1 MADCGADAQNRYH
14 QNRTHASGL
23 QPLCAQ
29 SGIAP
34 PPRSAR
40 GDAASP
46 PVEAAEKPRGAG
58 DGGAVNMQLD
68 MLDWR
73 VRSLEA
79 KVQAVL
85 EQNEKILELLTSRAA
100 DSMG

>member
-1 MADCGADAQNRYH
+1 
-14 QNRTHASGL
+14 
-23 QPLCAQ
+23 
-29 SGIAP
+29 
-34 PPRSAR
+34 
-40 GDAASP
+40 
-46 PVEAAEKPRGAG
+46 
-58 DGGAVNMQLD
+58 MQLD